1 MLEINLLDIAVGIFL
16 LFFLGRGLMRGLT
29 REVSGLVGIVGG
41 LALARRFQH
50 KIQPSM
56 EPLFS
61 DPNVAAGM
69 AFALIF
75 ILTVMAA
82 AFLASALRRFMNM
95 TMTSWIDHFLGALGG
110 LAQGLLLANLFFFLI
125 QGFFPDLTLIK
136 SAQST
141 LFFNSMI
148 DYLRNF
154 LPADFTCQLPNFH
167 L

>member
-16 LFFLGRGLMRGLT
+16 LFFLGRGLMRGLI

-41 LALARRFQH
+41 LALARHFQH

-61 DPNVAAGM
+61 DPNVAAVM

-75 ILTVMAA
+75 ILTVVAV
-82 AFLASALRRFMNM
+82 AFLAATLHRFMDM
-95 TMTSWIDHFLGALGG
+95 TMTSWIDHFLGALSG
-110 LAQGLLLANLFFFLI
+110 LAKGLLLANVFFFLI
-125 QGFFPDLTLIK
+125 QGFFPDLTLVK

-154 LPADFTCQLPNFH
+154 LPAVFTYQLPKFF